1 MSLSNK
7 QKAAIRNTLRGK
19 TFLSNATNIRF
30 VVAIQQSTLSLH
42 SLDNKLK
49 RRIYERNCSW
59 QEKVAW
65 VERILEN
72 RKTGK
77 HKGESFEHY
86 LIVLNDEK
94 LAREAVAKKSNRLRG
109 KNNPAYNHGGKLS
122 PWSEKSEFYS
132 EEAKQKAA
140 ENRSYTTQLEYY
152 TNQGLSEDEAKDALS
167 ERQRTFSLERCIEK
181 YGKVDGTKIWK
192 QRQQKWLTAL
202 DSKSDE
208 EKAEI
213 RAKKGTKINYQTL
226 WNKKLDTPAI
236 LYIIQWQDNQNI
248 KIGITSRGLKKRF
261 SKMSRKYNV
270 LYTTNGTISKC
281 FEMEQIVLRKH
292 KNLKISDPDSHEC
305 FVHTAADTIIEFVQE
320 LENMNYENLKELL
333 RERYM

>member
-19 TFLSNATNIRF
+19 NFLPNPTNIRF
-30 VVAIQQSTLSLH
+30 IVAIQQSAMSLH

-49 RRIYERNCSW
+49 RMIYERNCSW

-77 HKGESFEHY
+77 HKGESYEHY

-94 LAREAVAKKSNRLRG
+94 LAREAVAKKSNRVRG

-140 ENRSYTTQLEYY
+140 ENRSYTTHLEYY
-152 TNQGLSEDEAKDALS
+152 TNNGMSEDEAKEALS
-167 ERQRTFSLERCIEK
+167 ERQRTFSLEKCIEK
-181 YGKVDGTKIWK
+181 YGKVQGVEIWK
-192 QRQQKWLTAL
+192 RRQQKWLAAL
-202 DSKSDE
+202 DSKSDQ

-213 RAKKGTKINYQTL
+213 
-226 WNKKLDTPAI
+226 NKKKHYKNGASSRGEKQLTELIEQFYPAI
-236 LYIIQWQDNQNI
+236 VKQHAIQKKNQIGFMLICVVHSKRKLSNI
-248 KIGITSRGLKKRF
+248 MAIFG
-261 SKMSRKYNV
+261 M
-270 LYTTNGTISKC
+270 
-281 FEMEQIVLRKH
+281 QIR
-292 KNLKISDPDSHEC
+292 
-305 FVHTAADTIIEFVQE
+305 
-320 LENMNYENLKELL
+320 
-333 RERYM
+333 